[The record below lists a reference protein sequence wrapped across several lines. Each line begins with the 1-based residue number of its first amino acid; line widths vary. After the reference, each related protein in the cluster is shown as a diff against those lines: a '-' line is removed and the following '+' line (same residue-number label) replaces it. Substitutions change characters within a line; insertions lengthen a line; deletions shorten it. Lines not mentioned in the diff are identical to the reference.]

1 MNVIHRLISSDDQL
15 NIPQGGFFTRVS
27 GSARTSGREL
37 SLGAGAS
44 VSTLTY
50 YNAFSISKWRRHTDL
65 SDLSLRLLGEGKIM
79 VDVLTATVPL
89 PETPLL
95 DLERAFAIPATEE
108 TLLTSITLDLKG
120 TEQIACELDVRELSG
135 EMLFFRITAGSEVTL
150 TDLVLV
156 TDTEPM
162 REPKLGIVITHFNR
176 QEALA
181 KATERLETAF
191 AQSEQLATSAKV
203 FVVDNSDNCGLDNS
217 AHRTIIPNE
226 NYGGAGGFSRGL
238 LELVENDSYTH
249 ALFMDDD
256 ASCHP
261 ESIARTLSFLS
272 YTKSPKLAV
281 AGTLLQE
288 EDHSTVY
295 ESGAYFDGICHRIH
309 KNLNIIN
316 STQVILNERE
326 GFKPNYGGWW
336 FFAFDIREISHFP
349 FPFFVRGDDVAF
361 SITNHLQ
368 VVCLNGVAAFGE
380 TFESKHS
387 AMTAYLDTR
396 AHIVQQL
403 AVLGHSRYAVLRGCL
418 RFFVISLFSYRYGSA
433 AAVCLALEDLLA
445 GPDFF
450 ANNLSMSARLPVL
463 KELSRGDYSV
473 KLEESPRNMA
483 IYTFETDRLPR
494 KLLRLATMNGFLLP
508 DFLLRK
514 NPVFQKPGFKAR
526 FSQVFG
532 HQSIYY
538 SDSTASSGELAV
550 IDRKRMLGLAF
561 RFGKIFA
568 AILWNFVTLTK
579 IYKEEFGAL
588 ASKKFWAS
596 VYGLNR

>member
-1 MNVIHRLISSDDQL
+1 
-15 NIPQGGFFTRVS
+15 
-27 GSARTSGREL
+27 
-37 SLGAGAS
+37 
-44 VSTLTY
+44 
-50 YNAFSISKWRRHTDL
+50 
-65 SDLSLRLLGEGKIM
+65 
-79 VDVLTATVPL
+79 
-89 PETPLL
+89 
-95 DLERAFAIPATEE
+95 
-108 TLLTSITLDLKG
+108 
-120 TEQIACELDVRELSG
+120 
-135 EMLFFRITAGSEVTL
+135 MLFFRITADSDVTL
-150 TDLVLV
+150 KDLALV
-156 TDTEPM
+156 TDTEPV

-176 QEALA
+176 QEALK
-181 KATERLETAF
+181 KATERLEAAF

-203 FVVDNSDNCGLDNS
+203 FVIDNSDNCGLNKTQ
-217 AHRTIIPNE
+217 HRAIIPNE

-238 LELVENDSYTH
+238 LELVESDDYTH

-261 ESIARTLSFLS
+261 ESITRTLSFLS
-272 YTKSPKLAV
+272 YTRSPRVAI

-288 EDHSTVY
+288 GDRSTVY
-295 ESGAYFDGICHRIH
+295 ESGAFFDGICHRIH
-309 KNLNIIN
+309 KNLNVTN
-316 STQVILNERE
+316 STHVVLNDRE

-361 SITNHLQ
+361 SITNNLQ

-396 AHIVQQL
+396 AHIAQQL
-403 AVLGHSRYAVLRGCL
+403 AVLDHSRYAVLRGCL

-433 AAVCLALEDLLA
+433 AAVCLALEDLFS
-445 GPDFF
+445 GPEFF
-450 ANNLSMSARLPVL
+450 ANNLSMSTRLPML
-463 KELSRGDYSV
+463 RELSKNDYSE
-473 KLEESPRNMA
+473 KLEKSPQNMA

-514 NPVFQKPGFKAR
+514 NSIFQKPGFKAR

-532 HQSIYY
+532 HRSIYY
-538 SDSTASSGELAV
+538 ADSAASSGELAA
-550 IDRKRMLGLAF
+550 INRKKMLGLTL
-561 RFGKIFA
+561 RFGKIFV

-579 IYKEEFGAL
+579 SYRDAFEAL

-596 VYGLNR
+596 VYGLKR